1 MKLSFPLVPLSVLES
16 PRVAAL
22 AVSLSLLESEME
34 SEIESEIGL
43 LLCQLC
49 LVGVRQLLLAVVC
62 LSLVSAPQELRKE
75 LQVKSGDG

>member
-1 MKLSFPLVPLSVLES
+1 MKLSFLGVPLSVLES

-22 AVSLSLLESEME
+22 AVSLSLMESEM
-34 SEIESEIGL
+34 ESEIGL

-49 LVGVRQLLLAVVC
+49 LVGVGQLLLVVVC
-62 LSLVSAPQELRKE
+62 LGLVSAPQELRKE